1 MFKFLTYRES
11 DLPGTIAYGGHAWR
25 SYINVPFFPF
35 GICININIIFIFTSS
50 VCWALH
56 SAETSGQYLPWVTYS
71 AAWSPLTVP
80 EASGG
85 TPVTALLLY
94 SDKPSSVTVESS
106 GGQGW
111 TSKRGQGVAQRG
123 GQGCTSGGEQA
134 SETPAIPGAP
144 QSVCKAPQSSR

>member
-1 MFKFLTYRES
+1 ME
-11 DLPGTIAYGGHAWR
+11 DMPGGHI
-25 SYINVPFFPF
+25 STFPSSHSVYV
-35 GICININIIFIFTSS
+35 ININIIFIFTSS

-56 SAETSGQYLPWVTYS
+56 SAETNGQYLPWVTYS

-106 GGQGW
+106 RGQGW
-111 TSKRGQGVAQRG
+111 TSKRGQGVAKDAQVVGSRHPRHQPYLGHLSQFARHPSLPAKLGQRL
-123 GQGCTSGGEQA
+123 
-134 SETPAIPGAP
+134 P
-144 QSVCKAPQSSR
+144 QLCYYRHLRYYCQ

>member
-1 MFKFLTYRES
+1 ME
-11 DLPGTIAYGGHAWR
+11 DMPGGHI
-25 SYINVPFFPF
+25 STFPSSHSVYVL
-35 GICININIIFIFTSS
+35 NINIIFIFTSS

-56 SAETSGQYLPWVTYS
+56 SAETNGQYLPWVTYS

-106 GGQGW
+106 RGQGW